1 MSKKSHG
8 GRRVLLI
15 NKPFQVS
22 FLKHVLFLA
31 FLVLAIFYGALY
43 YLFYSFRQQG
53 VEMGLDPSHVFFRFI
68 DKQQFTMD
76 MIFGITMVI
85 TVVVIVAYGLLL
97 SNRVA
102 GPLHRL
108 KLFLEEYKKSHEHK
122 ELKFREGD
130 YFPEIADAVNEAL
143 RKSEK

>member
-1 MSKKSHG
+1 MTKKSYE
-8 GRRVLLI
+8 GRKVLLI
-15 NKPFQVS
+15 NRPFQVS
-22 FLKHVLFLA
+22 FLKHVLLLA
-31 FLVLAIFYGALY
+31 VLVLGIFYTALHF
-43 YLFYSFRQQG
+43 LFYSFRKQG
-53 VEMGLDPSHVFFRFI
+53 LDMGLDENHVFFRFI

-85 TVVVIVAYGLLL
+85 TVIVIVAYGLLL

-108 KLFLEEYKKSHEHK
+108 KIYLEQYKDSNENK

-130 YFPEIADAVNEAL
+130 YFSEIADALNDAL
-143 RKSEK
+143 RKKKQ